1 MGENLKIA
9 QKVSILLHSLKFE
22 SCILY
27 YIIYSKNIFFFVK
40 ILKPV
45 EHHRRIACCPHYID
59 G

>member
-27 YIIYSKNIFFFVK
+27 YIQKIYFFFVK

>member
-27 YIIYSKNIFFFVK
+27 YIQKIYYFFVK